1 MKASI
6 ISSAAAVVLSVLS
19 GVSAMPSADTGHVS
33 SGGATFA
40 APDGTVSC
48 ETSKDSPG
56 VSNIAVAAVELATK
70 GGRCELTGSK
80 VQMVHRGESYP
91 RQRILSSRLILAP

>member
-19 GVSAMPSADTGHVS
+19 GVSALPAADTEHVS
-33 SGGATFA
+33 SVGGTLAP
-40 APDGTVSC
+40 PDGEVHC
-48 ETSKDSPG
+48 ETSDRSPG
-56 VSNIAVAAVELATK
+56 IANIAVASVELANK
-70 GGRCELTGSK
+70 GGQCELTGSK

-91 RQRILSSRLILAP
+91 RQHILSSNLILEP